1 MDKGYPVRTAG
12 LPAGVGPRDAV
23 VLFDGVCNLCNG
35 AVQFLLA
42 HDPTGE
48 LRFAALQ
55 SDAGRAILA
64 WAGLTADPYAT
75 MVFLERGK
83 VYTRSTAVLRIARH
97 LRRPWRWLAAALVV
111 PAPLRDWVYDRLARN
126 RYRLFG
132 RRQECLLPRPELR
145 RRFL

>member
-1 MDKGYPVRTAG
+1 MRRRTAD
-12 LPAGVGPRDAV
+12 LPAGVGPRDGV

-42 HDPTGE
+42 RAPRGT

-55 SDAGRAILA
+55 SEAGRAILA
-64 WAGLTADPYAT
+64 WAGLACADGDT

-97 LRRPWRWLAAALVV
+97 LRRPWCWLAAALAV
-111 PAPLRDWVYDRLARN
+111 PAPLRDWFYDRLARS

-132 RRQECLLPRPELR
+132 RREECMLPRPELL

>member
-1 MDKGYPVRTAG
+1 MRGHTKR
-12 LPAGVGPRDAV
+12 LPAGVGPRDGI

-35 AVQFLLA
+35 AVQFLLTR
-42 HDPTGE
+42 DPRGE

-64 WAGLTADPYAT
+64 WAGLTRADCDT

-83 VYTRSTAVLRIARH
+83 IYTRSTAVLRIARH
-97 LRRPWRWLAAALVV
+97 LRRPWCWLAAALIV
-111 PAPLRDWVYDRLARN
+111 PAPLRDWLYDRLARN

-132 RRQECLLPRPELR
+132 RREECMLPRPELL